1 MPGKIIWLDNCPP
14 YVCWKDVYSMVK
26 IQYTE
31 IKKKRLKGWEPEFK
45 GTGGEAYTTS
55 NPSPYLSL
63 GLTHIYRNEIT
74 ITLPAL
80 LTTLSCRSVWQSR
93 RGDKI
98 DRLISLFG
106 QHPLKL
112 PFPAWFPYNGIL
124 TFWFACT
131 IFLSLFTISEISLA
145 SPSPVNAACPPPP
158 RPPSWGYSHMKG
170 AGMLVGNFD
179 LNP

>member
-1 MPGKIIWLDNCPP
+1 MWIMPGKIIRLDNCPP
-14 YVCWKDVYSMVK
+14 YVCWKDVCLMAK

-31 IKKKRLKGWEPEFK
+31 KKKLKGWEPEFK

-55 NPSPYLSL
+55 SPSPYLSV
-63 GLTHIYRNEIT
+63 GRTHICRNEIT

-80 LTTLSCRSVWQSR
+80 QTTLSCRSVWQSR

-112 PFPAWFPYNGIL
+112 HFQLGFAYNGIL
-124 TFWFACT
+124 IFWFACT
-131 IFLSLFTISEISLA
+131 VFLSLFTISEIA
-145 SPSPVNAACPPPP
+145 FPFPC
-158 RPPSWGYSHMKG
+158 
-170 AGMLVGNFD
+170 
-179 LNP
+179 